1 MEDARVRE
9 ATTLLERLEA
19 WTEAADKDRL
29 EKALPKVEKVH
40 NELRTQSM
48 RVKLQKALGAIVG
61 EEACGRLRLLAADS
75 LGRLND
81 PDHAWKQLKP
91 HLPDVGDTA
100 VHPVPLRAV
109 QAVGALAPDAA
120 IATLSKLL
128 EKAKDANASRHAA
141 QALGKYGWSKRRE
154 AVLKTLAEYLRRVRP
169 SQRGGGKGRGGGEAA
184 RERYAMLRDTMVVA
198 MQELTGRKELD
209 SDEKWLEAWKTHK
222 KKPAAL
228 FTFER

>member
-1 MEDARVRE
+1 MEDARVAE
-9 ATTLLERLEA
+9 ATNLLEKLE
-19 WTEAADKDRL
+19 TFTKAADKEKL
-29 EKALPKVEKVH
+29 EQALPKVEKAH
-40 NELRTQSM
+40 NELRTESV
-48 RVKLQKALGAIVG
+48 RVKLQKALADIVG
-61 EEACGRLRLLAADS
+61 EEACGRARLLAADS

-81 PDHAWKQLKP
+81 PDGVWKQLKKL
-91 HLPDVGDTA
+91 LPDVREATVD
-100 VHPVPLRAV
+100 PVPLRV
-109 QAVGALAPDAA
+109 IQAVGALAPDAA
-120 IATLSKLL
+120 ISSLTQLL
-128 EKAKDANASRHAA
+128 ERGKDANASRHAA

-222 KKPAAL
+222 KKPGAL